1 MNKKL
6 FVTVIASLLICSFSR
21 AEIEAV
27 WISYIDS
34 EAKNIALNWSTSEAS
49 KGNVQ
54 FFNGKKVIQVEDT
67 GKKGKLH
74 SVRISTEIIKEHSD
88 YKITD
93 DSGSE
98 FSSKI
103 KLPSGKEL
111 RAVFVGNLG
120 FARGVDFSVLV
131 ADKPDIVFTCGDNVP
146 ALHKNGKPLDPNDMF
161 LAAVKKFPRE
171 LLSSVP
177 FMTIAGNHD
186 KEIRERG
193 KKYPKQNSYDSTA
206 KAYCEFFN
214 LPDPEWH
221 WHLHFKEYNT
231 TFVGFDLC
239 HVRDFGTTW
248 QACHPYDAD
257 SEQFK
262 NFVEILDKYDTG
274 IVLPLINCKKTDLF
288 SKQGKIWRP
297 QFERC
302 EAVIAGFG
310 YFLERAKIS
319 KTGDSK
325 YYNTSLRVGD
335 KYPDPCSEFFVA
347 EGGYLLLV
355 IDGKGG
361 KSFLKNLKGDVLD
374 ESSFV
379 EFKK

>member
-1 MNKKL
+1 MNKRL
-6 FVTVIASLLICSFSR
+6 FIIAYFIFTCVFAR

-27 WISYIDS
+27 WISYTDS
-34 EAKNIALNWSTSEAS
+34 EAKTIALNWATSDVS
-49 KGNVQ
+49 KSNVQ
-54 FFNGKKVIQVEDT
+54 FFNGEKLGDKKVSA
-67 GKKGKLH
+67 KKAKLH
-74 SVRISTEIIKEHSD
+74 SVEISAKKIKKFPE
-88 YKITD
+88 YKIVD
-93 DSGSE
+93 DSGAE

-103 KLPSGKEL
+103 KLPKGKEL

-120 FARGVDFSVLV
+120 FARGVDFSALV

-146 ALHKNGKPLDPNDMF
+146 ALHKNGKSLDPNDMF
-161 LAAVKKFPRE
+161 LEAVKKFPRE
-171 LLSSVP
+171 LLATVP

-186 KEIRERG
+186 KEIKPRG
-193 KKYPKQNSYDSTA
+193 KKYPKENSYDSTA
-206 KAYCEFFN
+206 SDYCNFFT
-214 LPDPEWH
+214 LPSPEWH
-221 WHLHFKEYNT
+221 WNLHLKKYNV

-248 QACHPYDAD
+248 QACHPYDVD

-262 NFVEILDKYDTG
+262 NFVETLDKRESG
-274 IVLPLINCKKTDLF
+274 LVFALINCKKTDLF
-288 SKQGKIWRP
+288 SKADKIWRP

-310 YFLERAKIS
+310 YFLERATIS
-319 KTGDSK
+319 KNGETK
-325 YYNTSLRVGD
+325 YFNTSLRVGD
-335 KYPDPCSEFFVA
+335 KYPDPCSKFFAA

-361 KSFLKNLKGDVLD
+361 KSFLKNLDGKVLD

-379 EFKK
+379 ELTK